1 MEGKVSSRDKIQN
14 KSKGDGSLKNKV
26 LGKEESD
33 LQIKVNLQLGLLG
46 LVEINE
52 IMISLGLSLK
62 RIRNRLKLT

>member
-1 MEGKVSSRDKIQN
+1 MEDKGSRDKTLS
-14 KSKGDGSLKNKV
+14 KSKEDGSLKNKV
-26 LGKEESD
+26 RDKGESD